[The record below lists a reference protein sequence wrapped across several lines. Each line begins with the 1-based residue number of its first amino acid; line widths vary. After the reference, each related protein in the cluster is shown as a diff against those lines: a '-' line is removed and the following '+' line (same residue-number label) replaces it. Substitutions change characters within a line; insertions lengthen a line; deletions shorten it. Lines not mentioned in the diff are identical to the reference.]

1 MRDIDADR
9 ALVDDVTGTTFGQ
22 RVRGIEAAEVKAHEK
37 EEMGIILRA
46 RGELEHLIDSRSP
59 NQIKEGL
66 DAIKPPSNVTIS
78 QIAEKVLVVLHSIRY
93 ALTLVTIDEQNIERR
108 YSGFIMKAKIRA
120 SEGATLLDYLRAYS
134 RRMSKELNKYI
145 KRWEYIR
152 DNNVLPRSIFSRFNT
167 TSVVGKIDT
176 ILHEDKRT
184 NKLALEL
191 LSIMHEYGRRY
202 VAGMKPA

>member
-66 DAIKPPSNVTIS
+66 D
-78 QIAEKVLVVLHSIRY
+78 ESIRSD
-93 ALTLVTIDEQNIERR
+93 VQQNFRKTCERNAFL
-108 YSGFIMKAKIRA
+108 G
-120 SEGATLLDYLRAYS
+120 
-134 RRMSKELNKYI
+134 
-145 KRWEYIR
+145 
-152 DNNVLPRSIFSRFNT
+152 
-167 TSVVGKIDT
+167 
-176 ILHEDKRT
+176 
-184 NKLALEL
+184 
-191 LSIMHEYGRRY
+191 
-202 VAGMKPA
+202 